1 MAAKKATPEVPVT
14 PATPPA
20 PSVKVEKEL
29 PPKMNV
35 RHKKSGQ
42 EFEVSKA
49 FFEAN
54 KQVLDII

>member
-1 MAAKKATPEVPVT
+1 MPAKKATPEVPVT
-14 PATPPA
+14 PATPSA
-20 PSVKVEKEL
+20 KVEKEL

>member
-1 MAAKKATPEVPVT
+1 MPAKKATPEVPVT
-14 PATPPA
+14 PPA
-20 PSVKVEKEL
+20 PKVEKEL

>member
-1 MAAKKATPEVPVT
+1 MPAKKATPEVPVT

-20 PSVKVEKEL
+20 PKVEKEL